1 MLCTQSLHHSLP
13 VPSPFPRV
21 FPRVFPCAMHRA
33 LSLPPLHLS
42 LSKERFEITQDDL
55 ARETGLPHRQGIGL
69 WMRGSKLAQGAV
81 ILAGSVVATWCR
93 RFKNHKLG
101 QARPLPQKASMRA
114 RDVQSVQ
121 DLMDRLAMTIFDVAT
136 ECGIP
141 RCEEGRGGE
150 MKREG
155 REKVNNK
162 EQGGGRR

>member
-1 MLCTQSLHHSLP
+1 MRPIPPLFLPRSLP
-13 VPSPFPRV
+13 IPSRLPSRLPLRHAS
-21 FPRVFPCAMHRA
+21 R
-33 LSLPPLHLS
+33 SLAPLPLHLS

-121 DLMDRLAMTIFDVAT
+121 DLMDRLALTISDVAT
-136 ECGIP
+136 ECGVP
-141 RCEEGRGGE
+141 RCVDGSGGETKRDEGRRRAT
-150 MKREG
+150 KRTT
-155 REKVNNK
+155 KD
-162 EQGGGRR
+162 

>member
-1 MLCTQSLHHSLP
+1 MLCAQSLRYSFP

-33 LSLPPLHLS
+33 LSLLPPPLS
-42 LSKERFEITQDDL
+42 LSTKERFEITQDDL

-121 DLMDRLAMTIFDVAT
+121 GLMDRLALTISDVAT

-141 RCEEGRGGE
+141 RCVDGRGGE
-150 MKREG
+150 TR
-155 REKVNNK
+155 REK
-162 EQGGGRR
+162 GRRRATKRTTKD

>member
-1 MLCTQSLHHSLP
+1 MPCIALSPP
-13 VPSPFPRV
+13 VPPPTLSFP
-21 FPRVFPCAMHRA
+21 
-33 LSLPPLHLS
+33 
-42 LSKERFEITQDDL
+42 SKERFEITQDDL

-81 ILAGSVVATWCR
+81 ILAGSVVTTWCR

-121 DLMDRLAMTIFDVAT
+121 DLMDRLAMTPSDVAT

-141 RCEEGRGGE
+141 RCVEGRGGE
-150 MKREG
+150 TKEDEG
-155 REKVNNK
+155 RRR
-162 EQGGGRR
+162 EQQKPRGGGQR